1 MNTAKLCLFA
11 QAVGY
16 NTSYIPTV
24 EVSLR
29 SPAASDVTPGA
40 SRPHYVTRPLYIAQL
55 SPPRQRRATPTHR
68 ESADLHTGKV
78 SPDARACVCDSY
90 PALPLS
96 LSMPETPIMVSPR
109 PAGHRCRY
117 RDEVRGHACVPTAD
131 LCANTPS
138 VTQTFVWAYSDDRM
152 LTRTVQKYI
161 QSCLCGPSWQSRKPN
176 NPQEFVRLSRL

>member
-16 NTSYIPTV
+16 NTSCIPTV

-68 ESADLHTGKV
+68 ESADLHTGIV

-96 LSMPETPIMVSPR
+96 LSMPETPIMVSPGR
-109 PAGHRCRY
+109 PVTGAVTETRS
-117 RDEVRGHACVPTAD
+117 EVTPASRPPTFAQTR
-131 LCANTPS
+131 LRSPERSYGTT
-138 VTQTFVWAYSDDRM
+138 VTT
-152 LTRTVQKYI
+152 K
-161 QSCLCGPSWQSRKPN
+161 C
-176 NPQEFVRLSRL
+176 